1 MRGPWPGIGLAPP
14 ILYSDPASGVM
25 LSRYIAGAVPLSPE
39 RLREGDH
46 FRAAV
51 GLLRRLHGSGLVFTG
66 EMRLYPKLDQYLAMA
81 STPALR
87 ELRRAGEVLRPVI
100 EPGWGALRPCHI
112 DPAPHNFIAAAGRHF
127 LLDWEYAAMCD
138 PVWDLAGLSIEGRFD
153 LAQDAAMVVQYFG
166 ATAPLGAWGSRL
178 HLYRIMLRLV
188 AASWGVVQ
196 IAQGNG
202 SWTAAELV
210 DPLVALTAADLGDP
224 ALGGHLDRA
233 G

>member
-1 MRGPWPGIGLAPP
+1 MAGIGLAPP
-14 ILYSDPASGVM
+14 ILYGDPASGVM

-51 GLLRRLHGSGLVFTG
+51 GLLQRLHGSGLAFTG

-153 LAQDAAMVVQYFG
+153 LGAGRGDGRPVFRRYRAVGGVGQPSPSLPHHAA
-166 ATAPLGAWGSRL
+166 
-178 HLYRIMLRLV
+178 LV
-188 AASWGVVQ
+188 AASWGAVQ
-196 IAQGNG
+196 IAPGNG